1 MTKMTSLNFEM
12 LRRKW
17 PEIADLGALAERYAH
32 NDPETSLVKQRN
44 MIELIVRWL
53 YREERLPEG
62 YRSNLFDLIK
72 GDAFTSVIPTA
83 VVEKL
88 DILRQYGNKAAH
100 GEKCSKKQSIW
111 LLQECWLVSS
121 WLYVRYENGNQS
133 ECGVFQTPMAELADT
148 SDNAFK
154 RKQQELDKALHE
166 LKIAEEKQIS
176 ILRELQFEKEKTDEF
191 KERLAQARQKNEKAI
206 NLLDMNEAETRV
218 RLIDARLRDAN
229 WDVSDDGSN
238 TAEVSQEEATL
249 EQPTKTG
256 NGRADYVLWDD
267 NHKPLAVIEAKST
280 QIDAESGR
288 QQAKLYADWLEKRY
302 NQRPVIFYTNGY
314 DIYIWDDH
322 PAQDYPPR
330 RLFGFYS
337 KESLQ
342 HLIQQRTMKKDLL
355 ATKIDTT
362 IAGGGTRLY
371 QLESIQRV
379 AESFSNKKRGALI
392 VQATGTG
399 KTRVSIALT
408 KMLLDARWVKR
419 VLFLC
424 DRKELR
430 KQARNAFNE
439 FINDPICVVGAS
451 DTETQRI
458 ARVFIATYPGMM
470 NIMEKFDVGY
480 FDLIVADESHRSIY
494 NIYGDL
500 FKYFDSL
507 QVGLTATPVE
517 MVSRSTCQLFKCDY
531 KMPTAEYSLEK
542 AIEDD
547 HLVPYEVVTHTTKFL
562 REGIH
567 KDNLTDEQIAQLE
580 DEGIDPN
587 TLDFDAK
594 AINKQIYNKPT
605 NAAIMRNLME
615 NGIKDKDGQ
624 LPGKSIVFARNHKH
638 AMLLQEV
645 FNEQFPQ
652 FAGKF
657 CQVIDNYD
665 PRAEQ
670 LIDDFKGEGS
680 NNTLTIAISVD
691 MLDTGIDVPE
701 VVNLV
706 FAKPLKS
713 KVKFWQM
720 IGRGTRLCKDLFG
733 KGKDKDKF
741 RIFDHWGVFEH
752 FEQEPEEVEPKVG
765 KSLAQKRFEGWIE
778 LGRLAQKRFARDTL
792 EKVTTLLRGQL
803 DALDERSISVQ
814 EKWKEKARLSDSKLL
829 RQFSPKT
836 QQDLEDAIAPLMQ
849 WLDVRGQG
857 EAIRFDMDI
866 IEAQMA
872 LYENPDKLMK
882 SYHVLSEKVGKLPP
896 HLGQVQQHGEL
907 INQLRDQNWWI
918 SATFEQLEY
927 ARITLRDI
935 MYLMDKDPVSGPLP
949 PIYTNITEDE
959 SDFQISTRSTN
970 LKSVD
975 FKIYRKQ
982 IQGVLEPLFETNP
995 VLVKIRKGDLV
1006 TDVEIDELR
1015 KLIIVQNPN
1024 IDIKVLKDFYPE
1036 ATAGLDKILR
1046 TLVGMDS
1053 RAVAER
1059 FTAFA
1064 AEHHLNSTQMRFLDL
1079 LKNHIRDFGTVEM
1092 KQLFEQPFTAINSDG
1107 VTGVFPDMEQVVA
1120 LKSIVDSFTVQTG
1133 KPAL

>member
-1 MTKMTSLNFEM
+1 M
-12 LRRKW
+12 LRHKW
-17 PEIADLGALAERYAH
+17 PEIADLGAMAEKYVYS
-32 NDPETSLVKQRN
+32 DPETSLVKQRN
-44 MIELIVRWL
+44 MVELVVRWL
-53 YREERLPEG
+53 YREERLPQG
-62 YRSNLFDLIK
+62 FRPNLNDLIN
-72 GDAFTSVIPTA
+72 GDVFESIMPAA

-88 DILRQYGNKAAH
+88 NALRQFGNKAAH
-100 GEKCSKKQSIW
+100 GEKCDSARALWMLKESW
-111 LLQECWLVSS
+111 LISS
-121 WLYVRYENGNQS
+121 WLYVRYDNGNQT
-133 ECGVFQTPMAELADT
+133 ECGTFQNPPQEPIDLSTDALKKKAKELEKAVE
-148 SDNAFK
+148 ALEK
-154 RKQQELDKALHE
+154 AQERE
-166 LKIAEEKQIS
+166 IA
-176 ILRELQFEKEKTDEF
+176 ILRELQQVKEQADAF
-191 KERLAQARQKNEKAI
+191 KARLEQSRKKNEQAVS
-206 NLLDMNEAETRV
+206 LLDMNEAETRS

-229 WDVSDDGSN
+229 WDVSDDGSD
-238 TAEVSQEEATL
+238 TTEVSQEEATL

-280 QIDAESGR
+280 QVDAEMGR
-288 QQAKLYADWLEKRY
+288 HQAKLYADWLEKKY
-302 NQRPVIFYTNGY
+302 DQRPVIFYTNGY
-314 DIYIWDDH
+314 DTYMWDDH
-322 PAQDYPPR
+322 PAQGYPPR

-342 HLIQQRTMKKDLL
+342 HRIQQRCTKKDLL
-355 ATKIDTT
+355 STPIDTN

-371 QLESIQRV
+371 QLEAIRRV
-379 AESFSNKKRGALI
+379 AEHFSNKNRGALI

-399 KTRVSIALT
+399 KTRVSIALA
-408 KMLLDARWVKR
+408 KMMLDARWVKR

-439 FINDPICVVGAS
+439 FINDPICVVGKS
-451 DTETQRI
+451 DKETQKT

-480 FDLIVADESHRSIY
+480 FDLVIADESHRSIY

-507 QVGLTATPVE
+507 QVGLTATPIE
-517 MVSRSTCQLFKCDY
+517 MVSRSTCQLFKCEY

-580 DEGIDPN
+580 DDGIDPN

-594 AINKQIYNKPT
+594 AIDKNIYNKPT

-615 NGIKDKDGQ
+615 NGIKDKDDQ
-624 LPGKSIVFARNHKH
+624 LPGKTIVFARNHKH
-638 AMLLQEV
+638 AVLLQTV
-645 FNEQFPQ
+645 FDEQYPQ
-652 FAGKF
+652 FSGKF

-670 LIDDFKGEGS
+670 LIDDFKGEGK
-680 NNTLTIAISVD
+680 NNDLTIAISVD

-733 KGKDKDKF
+733 AGKDKQKF
-741 RIFDHWGVFEH
+741 RIFDHWGVFEY
-752 FEQEPEEVEPKVG
+752 FEQEPEETEPKVS
-765 KSLAQKRFEGWIE
+765 KSLAQKCFEALVE
-778 LGRLAQKRFARDTL
+778 LGSVAQKRFAKDAL
-792 EKVTTLLRGQL
+792 EKVTVLIRTQM
-803 DALDERSISVQ
+803 DALDDRSISVQ
-814 EKWKEKARLSDSKLL
+814 EKWKEKARLSDAKLL

-836 QQDLEDAIAPLMQ
+836 QQELEDTMAPLMQ

-857 EAIRFDMDI
+857 DAMRFDMDI
-866 IEAQMA
+866 IEAQKA
-872 LYENPDKLMK
+872 LYDNPDNILKAF
-882 SYHVLSEKVGKLPP
+882 HVVAEKVDKLPS
-896 HLGQVQQHGEL
+896 HLSQVQMHGEL
-907 INQLRDQNWWI
+907 INQLGDQSWWLDV
-918 SATFEQLEY
+918 SFEQLEH

-935 MYLMDKDPVSGPLP
+935 MHLMDKVPIEQPRPPV
-949 PIYTNITEDE
+949 YTNIAEDE
-959 SDFQISTRSTN
+959 AECQTGMRSTN

-975 FKIYRKQ
+975 FKLYRKQ
-982 IQGVLEPLFETNP
+982 VQGALKPLFATNP
-995 VLVKIRKGDLV
+995 VLVKIRKGDPV
-1006 TDVEIDELR
+1006 SDREMDELR
-1015 KLIIVQNPN
+1015 KLVIVHNPN

-1053 RAVAER
+1053 DAVAMK

-1064 AEHHLNSTQMRFLDL
+1064 SEYHLNSTQMRFLDL
-1079 LKNHIRDFGTVEM
+1079 LKNHIRDVGTIEM

-1107 VTGVFPDMEQVVA
+1107 VTGVFPQMEQVMA
-1120 LKSIVDSFTVQTG
+1120 LKTIVDSLAVETG
-1133 KPAL
+1133 KLAF

>member
-1 MTKMTSLNFEM
+1 MTTTTSLNFEM
-12 LRRKW
+12 LRHKW
-17 PEIADLGALAERYAH
+17 PEVADLGALAERYVY

-53 YREERLPEG
+53 YREERLPQG
-62 YRSNLFDLIK
+62 YRPNLFDLIK
-72 GDAFTSVIPTA
+72 GDAFTSVIPAA

-100 GEKCSKKQSIW
+100 GEKCHRKQSVW
-111 LLQECWLVSS
+111 LLQECWLISS
-121 WLYVRYENGNQS
+121 WLYVRYDNGNQS
-133 ECGVFQTPMAELADT
+133 ECGVFQTPPVEAVDT
-148 SDNAFK
+148 SADALK
-154 RKQQELDKALHE
+154 KKQQELDKALHE
-166 LKIAEEKQIS
+166 LKVAEEKQIS
-176 ILRELQFEKEKTDEF
+176 ILRELQFEKEKADEF
-191 KERLAQARQKNEKAI
+191 KARLEQARQKNEQAV
-206 NLLDMNEAETRV
+206 NLLDMNEAETRS

-229 WDVSDDGSN
+229 WDVSEDGSN

-267 NHKPLAVIEAKST
+267 CHKPLAVIEAKST
-280 QIDAESGR
+280 QVDAEMGR
-288 QQAKLYADWLEKRY
+288 YQAKLYADWLEKEY
-302 NQRPVIFYTNGY
+302 GQRPVIFYTNGY

-322 PAQDYPPR
+322 PAHGYPPR

-342 HLIQQRTMKKDLL
+342 HLIQQRATKKDLL
-355 ATKIDTT
+355 ATPIDTA

-371 QLESIQRV
+371 QLESIRRV
-379 AESFSNKKRGALI
+379 AETFSNKKRGALI

-399 KTRVSIALT
+399 KTRVSIAMT

-439 FINDPICVVGAS
+439 FINDPICVVGSS
-451 DTETQRI
+451 DKETQKT

-500 FKYFDSL
+500 FKYYDSL

-517 MVSRSTCQLFKCDY
+517 MVSRSTCQLFKCEY

-547 HLVPYEVVTHTTKFL
+547 HLVPYEVVAHTTKFL

-567 KDNLTDEQIAQLE
+567 KENLTDEQIAQLE
-580 DEGIDPN
+580 DDGIDPN

-605 NAAIMRNLME
+605 NAAIIRNLME

-645 FNEQFPQ
+645 FNEQYPQ

-670 LIDDFKGEGS
+670 LIDDFKGEGT
-680 NNTLTIAISVD
+680 NHELTIAISVD

-733 KGKDKDKF
+733 SGKDKEKF
-741 RIFDHWGVFEH
+741 RIFDHWGVFEY
-752 FEQEPEEVEPKVG
+752 FEQEPPEFEPNVV
-765 KSLAQKRFEGWIE
+765 KSLAQKRFECWIE
-778 LGRLAQKRFARDTL
+778 LGKFAQKRFAKDAL
-792 EKVTTLLRGQL
+792 EKVTLLLRSQM
-803 DALDERSISVQ
+803 DALNERSISVQ
-814 EKWKEKARLSDSKLL
+814 EKWKEKARLSDAKLL

-836 QQDLEDAIAPLMQ
+836 QQDLEDAMAPLMQ
-849 WLDVRGQG
+849 WVDVRGQG
-857 EAIRFDMDI
+857 DAMRFDMDI
-866 IEAQMA
+866 IEAQKA
-872 LYENPDKLMK
+872 LYDNPENLLKA
-882 SYHVLSEKVGKLPP
+882 YHVVSDKVGKLPP
-896 HLGQVQQHGEL
+896 YLGQVQQHGEL
-907 INQLRDQNWWI
+907 INQLRDQSWWLDV
-918 SATFEQLEY
+918 TFEQLEH

-935 MYLMDKDPVSGPLP
+935 MHLMGKELAEPPRPPV
-949 PIYTNITEDE
+949 YTNIAEDE
-959 SDFQISTRSTN
+959 AEYRTEIRSTN

-975 FKIYRKQ
+975 FKLYRKQ
-982 IQGVLEPLFETNP
+982 VQGALEPLFETNP
-995 VLVKIRKGDLV
+995 VLVKIRKGEPV

-1015 KLIIVQNPN
+1015 KLVIVQNPN
-1024 IDIKVLKDFYPE
+1024 IDIKVLKDFYPQ

-1053 RAVAER
+1053 QAVAER
-1059 FTAFA
+1059 FTDFA

-1107 VTGVFPDMEQVVA
+1107 VTGVFPNMEQVVA
-1120 LKSIVDSFTVQTG
+1120 LKNIVDSLTVQTG
-1133 KPAL
+1133 KSAL

>member
-1 MTKMTSLNFEM
+1 MTTTTSLNFEM
-12 LRRKW
+12 LRHKW
-17 PEIADLGALAERYAH
+17 PEVADLGALAERYVY
-32 NDPETSLVKQRN
+32 NDPDTSLVKQRN

-53 YREERLPEG
+53 YREERLPQG
-62 YRSNLFDLIK
+62 YRPNLFDLIK
-72 GDAFTSVIPTA
+72 GDTFTSVIPAA

-100 GEKCSKKQSIW
+100 GEKCNSKQSVW
-111 LLQECWLVSS
+111 LLRECWLISS
-121 WLYVRYENGNQS
+121 WLYVRYDNGNQS
-133 ECGVFQTPMAELADT
+133 ECGVFQTPPAEAVDT
-148 SDNAFK
+148 SADALK
-154 RKQQELDKALHE
+154 IKQQELDRALYE
-166 LKIAEEKQIS
+166 LKAAEEKQIS
-176 ILRELQFEKEKTDEF
+176 ILRELQFEKEKADEF
-191 KERLAQARQKNEKAI
+191 KARLEQARQKNEQAV
-206 NLLDMNEAETRV
+206 NLLDMNEAETRS

-267 NHKPLAVIEAKST
+267 SHKPLAVIEAKST
-280 QIDAESGR
+280 QVDAEMGR
-288 QQAKLYADWLEKRY
+288 HQAKLYADWLEKEY
-302 NQRPVIFYTNGY
+302 GQRPVIFYTNGY

-322 PAQDYPPR
+322 PAQGYPPR

-342 HLIQQRTMKKDLL
+342 HLIQQRTTKKDLL
-355 ATKIDTT
+355 ATPIDTA

-371 QLESIQRV
+371 QLESIRRV
-379 AESFSNKKRGALI
+379 AETFSNKKRGALI

-399 KTRVSIALT
+399 KTRVSIAMT

-439 FINDPICVVGAS
+439 FINDPICVVGSS
-451 DTETQRI
+451 DKETQKT

-470 NIMEKFDVGY
+470 NIIDKFDVGY

-567 KDNLTDEQIAQLE
+567 KENLTDEQIAQLE
-580 DEGIDPN
+580 DDGIDPN

-594 AINKQIYNKPT
+594 AINKYIYNKPT

-645 FNEQFPQ
+645 FNEQYPQ

-670 LIDDFKGEGS
+670 LIDDFKGEGT
-680 NNTLTIAISVD
+680 NHELTIAISVD

-720 IGRGTRLCKDLFG
+720 IGRGTRLCENLFG
-733 KGKDKDKF
+733 QGKDKEKF
-741 RIFDHWGVFEH
+741 RIFDHWGVFEY
-752 FEQEPEEVEPKVG
+752 FEQEPPEVEPNVG
-765 KSLAQKRFEGWIE
+765 KSLAQKRFESWIE
-778 LGRLAQKRFARDTL
+778 LGKVAQKRFAKDAL
-792 EKVTTLLRGQL
+792 EKVTILLRNQL
-803 DALDERSISVQ
+803 DALDDRSISVQ
-814 EKWKEKARLSDSKLL
+814 EKWKEKARLSDAKLL

-836 QQDLEDAIAPLMQ
+836 QQDLEDAMAPLMP

-857 EAIRFDMDI
+857 DAIRFDMDI
-866 IEAQMA
+866 IEGQKA
-872 LYENPDKLMK
+872 LYDNPDNLLKA
-882 SYHVLSEKVGKLPP
+882 YHVVSEKVGKLPP

-907 INQLRDQNWWI
+907 INQLRDQGWWLDV
-918 SATFEQLEY
+918 TFEQLEH

-935 MYLMDKDPVSGPLP
+935 MYLIDKGPIEPPTPPV
-949 PIYTNITEDE
+949 YTNIAEDE
-959 SDFQISTRSTN
+959 AEYRTETRSTN

-975 FKIYRKQ
+975 FKLYRKLV
-982 IQGVLEPLFETNP
+982 QGALEPLFETNP
-995 VLVKIRKGDLV
+995 VLVKIRKGEPV
-1006 TDVEIDELR
+1006 TDAEIDEIR
-1015 KLIIVQNPN
+1015 KLVIVQNPN

-1053 RAVAER
+1053 QAVAER

-1064 AEHHLNSTQMRFLDL
+1064 AEHHLNSTQMRFLGL

-1107 VTGVFPDMEQVVA
+1107 VTGVFPNMEQVVA
-1120 LKSIVDSFTVQTG
+1120 LKSIVDSLTVQTG